1 MHESTVLIF
10 IVGLIIIACILVN
23 AGFAK
28 IGLPSLVGYL
38 LLGTGIRFVDS
49 KFGFLSGDAYA
60 ILNFLGSI
68 GIIALLFR
76 VGLESNL
83 KKLIERFRSASLI
96 WASNLSISWL
106 LGYLAAY
113 YLLEFGLITS
123 LITATALSAT
133 SVGVPVGAWQEYN
146 ALDSDDGR
154 LMIDVAEMDD
164 ISAIFLM
171 ALLFSVIPAIEY
183 NDTAILMNNIFTNTG
198 IFIFKFL
205 SLAAF
210 CYLFATKIES
220 HLTGYLTSFKQ
231 STELMLVTFA
241 IASLIAALAGLIG
254 FSIAIGAFFAG
265 LVFSRDPNSVNI
277 DASFTSLYK
286 FFTPFFFIGI
296 GLSFN
301 PDSTSVGIVM
311 GVVLILA
318 AVLGK
323 VIGAGVPAYFTSG
336 TTGALLLGVSMVPR
350 AEICMIIMQKGLE
363 LGDRAVPDNLFSGMV
378 LVSVVT
384 CLISIFFIKILLR
397 KKKQQE
403 ATT

>member
-1 MHESTVLIF
+1 MHESTVFIF
-10 IVGLIIIACILVN
+10 IIGLIITACVLIN
-23 AGFAK
+23 EGFNK

-38 LLGTGIRFVDS
+38 LLGIGIRFIDS
-49 KFGFLSGDAYA
+49 KVRFLSGDAYA

-83 KKLIERFRSASLI
+83 KKLIDKFRSASLI

-106 LGYLAAY
+106 FGYLAAY
-113 YLLEFGLITS
+113 YLLELDLITS

-133 SVGVPVGAWQEYN
+133 SVAVPVGAWQEYN
-146 ALDSDDGR
+146 ALDTDDGR
-154 LMIDVAEMDD
+154 LLIDVAEMDD

-171 ALLFSVIPAIEY
+171 ALLFSVIPALKDNE
-183 NDTAILMNNIFTNTG
+183 TTMLMNNIFINTTV
-198 IFIFKFL
+198 FIIKFL

-210 CYLFATKIES
+210 CYLFSTKIER
-220 HLTGYLTSFKQ
+220 HLTGYLTSFQ
-231 STELMLVTFA
+231 QRTELMLITFA

-301 PDSTSVGIVM
+301 PGSTSIGIVI

-318 AVLGK
+318 AVFGK

-336 TTGALLLGVSMVPR
+336 TTGALLLGISMVPR

-363 LGDRAVPDNLFSGMV
+363 LGDWAVPDNLFSGMI
-378 LVSVVT
+378 LVSIVT
-384 CLISIFFIKILLR
+384 CLFSIFFIKMLLR
-397 KKKQQE
+397 KKKQEE